1 MLLCGVDVGTSSI
14 KVSVVDA
21 SNQQLIYSTSFPEIE
36 NEISSPEPGFAEQ
49 DPEHWWYCVQQAIL
63 KANASNKYNSKDISA
78 IGISYQMHGL
88 VVLDAQNKVVR
99 PSIIWCDSRAVEI
112 GNQAFESI
120 GKTYCQT
127 NLLNSPGNF
136 TASKLAWV
144 KANQPELYSK
154 ISQVMLP
161 GDFIAGRLTKQFT
174 TTPSALSEGIFWDFP
189 SNEISEPLLTH
200 FGFEKNLF
208 PKVQD
213 VFSNH
218 GIIDVE
224 VATHLG
230 LNTQVQVT
238 YKAGDQP
245 NNAFSLGVLH
255 PGDIATTAGT
265 SGVVYGVSDELKCDI
280 ANRVNSF
287 AHVNYSQNAKRV
299 GVLMCIN
306 GTGIL
311 NRWIKQTICSDLSY
325 VQMNEE
331 AAKTSIGSKGLLCIP
346 FGNGA
351 ERIFQNKIIGS
362 SFDGLDFNRH
372 GRAEMIRSAQEGIA
386 FSMAY
391 GIEMLADAGIKP
403 NKLKAGYANMYLS
416 DVFSQTIANAS
427 NVSVDL
433 LDSDGAFGA
442 ALGAG
447 LGIGFYA
454 NADEAVANIKHI
466 KSIYPAT
473 ENIEETQI
481 AYKAW
486 KELVSEKLLKR

>member
-21 SNQQLIYSTSFPEIE
+21 ANQQLIYSTSFPEIE
-36 NEISSPEPGFAEQ
+36 NEISSPAPGFAEQ
-49 DPEHWWYCVQQAIL
+49 DPEHWWFCVQQAIL
-63 KANASNKYNSKDISA
+63 KANASNTYRSIDIAA

-88 VVLDAQNKVVR
+88 VVLDEHQQVVR

-112 GNQAFESI
+112 GNNAFEAI
-120 GKTYCQT
+120 GHPYCQT

-144 KANQPELYSK
+144 KANQPDLYARIK
-154 ISQVMLP
+154 QVMLP

-174 TTPSALSEGIFWDFP
+174 TTASALSEGIFYDFQDDKLAK
-189 SNEISEPLLTH
+189 PLLDY
-200 FGFEKNLF
+200 FGFEESLF
-208 PKVQD
+208 PHIQD

-218 GIIDVE
+218 GIVDAE
-224 VATHLG
+224 VATSLG
-230 LNTQVQVT
+230 LNKQVQVT

-245 NNAFSLGVLH
+245 NNAFSLGVLQ

-265 SGVVYGVSDELKCDI
+265 SGVVYGVSDELKYDKYS
-280 ANRVNSF
+280 RVNSF
-287 AHVNYSQNAKRV
+287 AHVNYQKSAKRI

-311 NRWIKQTICSDLSY
+311 NRWVKQTISPELSY
-325 VQMNEE
+325 SQMNEL
-331 AAKTSIGSKGLLCIP
+331 AASTSIGSRGLLCVP

-351 ERIFQNKIIGS
+351 ERIFQNQLVGGS
-362 SFDGLDFNRH
+362 FEHLDFNRH

-391 GIEMLADAGIKP
+391 GIEMLADAGINP
-403 NKLKAGYANMYLS
+403 VKLKAGFANMYLS
-416 DVFSQTIANAS
+416 DVFAQTIVNAS

-433 LDSDGAFGA
+433 LESDGAFGA

-447 LGIGFYA
+447 LGLKYYA
-454 NADEAVANIKHI
+454 ND
-466 KSIYPAT
+466 
-473 ENIEETQI
+473 
-481 AYKAW
+481 
-486 KELVSEKLLKR
+486 

>member
-14 KVSVVDA
+14 KVSVVVA

-63 KANASNKYNSKDISA
+63 RANASKKYDSKDISA

-88 VVLDAQNKVVR
+88 VVLDAQHKVVR
-99 PSIIWCDSRAVEI
+99 PSIIWCDSRAVQI

-120 GKTYCQT
+120 GKSYCQT

-144 KANQPELYSK
+144 KANQPDIYNK
-154 ISQVMLP
+154 IHQVMLP

-189 SNEISEPLLTH
+189 ANEISETLLSY
-200 FGFEKNLF
+200 FGFEKHLF

-218 GIIDVE
+218 GLIDVE
-224 VATHLG
+224 VASHLG
-230 LNTQVQVT
+230 LNAQVQVT

-265 SGVVYGVSDELKCDI
+265 SGVVYGVSDELKCDV

-311 NRWIKQTICSDLSY
+311 NRWVKQTICPELSY
-325 VQMNEE
+325 VQMNE
-331 AAKTSIGSKGLLCIP
+331 AATKTTIGSKGLLCIP

-351 ERIFQNKIIGS
+351 ERIFQNTIMGA
-362 SFDGLDFNRH
+362 SFEELDLNRH
-372 GRAEMIRSAQEGIA
+372 SRADMIRAAQEGIA

-403 NKLKAGYANMYLS
+403 KKLKAGFANMYLS
-416 DVFSQTIANAS
+416 DVFSQTIVNAS

-433 LDSDGAFGA
+433 MDSDGAFGA

-447 LGIGFYA
+447 LGIGFYK
-454 NADEAVANIKHI
+454 NADEAVANIKQI
-466 KSIYPAT
+466 KSIHPLAENREAT
-473 ENIEETQI
+473 TD
-481 AYKAW
+481 AYLAW
-486 KELVSEKLLKR
+486 KELVSKKLIKR